1 MKKTVQN
8 SRLESDKES
17 VVRCVG
23 LLCVYTLHWM
33 ICCLGSTLTFY
44 SVFRGRAPCHSV
56 VFKKKTSNSL
66 SFGVCAIF
74 NGRECV
80 CVCVCVRVRS
90 FGNIIFCFLPFYFQ
104 NWRRKKKEPRKKRDP
119 GTVVNSLRF
128 PAVYMCLSKSGHLFL
143 AMSSPLFFLFSF
155 PFQLWRLLHAFPFVF
170 RPKSTDQNKKNNKN
184 KILSSYVCCCSSTQA
199 LTYILY
205 LNSALFNSVVCIW
218 VWVPNFLESG
228 ANVRDGAF
236 HSLHYMN
243 HDTTC
248 WTVLFF
254 LSLL

>member
-1 MKKTVQN
+1 MRRAIRSFLRRKPQIAF
-8 SRLESDKES
+8 
-17 VVRCVG
+17 
-23 LLCVYTLHWM
+23 LL
-33 ICCLGSTLTFY
+33 
-44 SVFRGRAPCHSV
+44 VFVPYLPGE
-56 VFKKKTSNSL
+56 N
-66 SFGVCAIF
+66 
-74 NGRECV
+74 V
-80 CVCVCVRVRS
+80 CVCVCVFETLEILFFVS
-90 FGNIIFCFLPFYFQ
+90 LHFIFKIEGEK
-104 NWRRKKKEPRKKRDP
+104 NKEQRKKRDP

-170 RPKSTDQNKKNNKN
+170 RPKSTGQNKKKNNKN
-184 KILSSYVCCCSSTQA
+184 KILSSDVCCCSSTQA

-205 LNSALFNSVVCIW
+205 LNSVLFNSVVCIW

>member
-80 CVCVCVRVRS
+80 CVSVCVCVFEALEILFFVS
-90 FGNIIFCFLPFYFQ
+90 FHFIF
-104 NWRRKKKEPRKKRDP
+104 KIEGEKKRSHERKETP
-119 GTVVNSLRF
+119 
-128 PAVYMCLSKSGHLFL
+128 
-143 AMSSPLFFLFSF
+143 
-155 PFQLWRLLHAFPFVF
+155 
-170 RPKSTDQNKKNNKN
+170 
-184 KILSSYVCCCSSTQA
+184 
-199 LTYILY
+199 
-205 LNSALFNSVVCIW
+205 
-218 VWVPNFLESG
+218 E
-228 ANVRDGAF
+228 
-236 HSLHYMN
+236 
-243 HDTTC
+243 
-248 WTVLFF
+248 
-254 LSLL
+254 LSLTL